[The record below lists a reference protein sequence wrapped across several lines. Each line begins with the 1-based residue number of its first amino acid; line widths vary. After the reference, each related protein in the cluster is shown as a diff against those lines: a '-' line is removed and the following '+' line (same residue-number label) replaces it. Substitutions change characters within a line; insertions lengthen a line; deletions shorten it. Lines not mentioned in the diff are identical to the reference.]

1 MKPYIGRFA
10 PSPSG
15 PLHAGSLVAALAS
28 YLDARAA
35 QGQWLVRIE
44 DIDPP
49 REMPGAGDLILSQLE
64 AHGLHWDGD
73 VSYQSQHQRYYLAA
87 LENLAAQKLLFACC
101 CSRERLR
108 TLGGQYDGR
117 CRHHVLE
124 PPAIAES
131 FTGTPDLAS
140 TAIRIRTDVSSVIE
154 FDDLIQGPQRVDLQT
169 TGGDFIVRRRDQ
181 LFAYQLAVAVDD
193 LHQGISHVI
202 RGDDL
207 LSSTPR
213 QLFLIKALSVDIAPD
228 QLSTRPVY
236 GHVPVVTDNEGQKLS
251 KQNKTPPLDP
261 NTSVS
266 NLYRALLWLNQDP
279 PPTLLD
285 GTVNELLSWAIEHWQ
300 RENTASVRHQKP

>member
-49 REMPGAGDLILSQLE
+49 REVPGASDLILSQLE
-64 AHGLHWDGD
+64 AHGLHWDGE
-73 VSYQSQHQRYYLAA
+73 VSYQSQHQQHYLAA

-300 RENTASVRHQKP
+300 RENTASARHKRP